1 MIFVHTVISS
11 TSNINTI
18 TTITGANFVLF
29 LFRLRFLFLFLFRF
43 SFVGLFV
50 RCVLSKPASSC
61 TLLFYFLMVFHFC
74 FLCHKHTS
82 LVGKFQVKTT
92 WKPSCSSAA
101 APRHRRLLM
110 DVWQQLRETRFVSFP
125 RKKKHRLSFLSVPLT
140 FLFLY
145 IVLHSAAV

>member
-1 MIFVHTVISS
+1 MIFVPTVISS

-18 TTITGANFVLF
+18 TTITGANFVFF
-29 LFRLRFLFLFLFRF
+29 LFRLRFRFLFLFLFP
-43 SFVGLFV
+43 FVGLFV

-92 WKPSCSSAA
+92 WKHALRVSHVKRGTDYNFCLC
-101 APRHRRLLM
+101 LLPFFFFTLCCIL
-110 DVWQQLRETRFVSFP
+110 QRCE
-125 RKKKHRLSFLSVPLT
+125 
-140 FLFLY
+140 
-145 IVLHSAAV
+145 